1 MDIIR
6 KYGNAPYTI
15 GLLHGG
21 PGAAGE
27 MRPVAEE
34 LSKDFSVL
42 EFLQTKES
50 IDEQIEELY
59 QQIDSVTEEPITLVG
74 FSWGAWLGGL
84 FASRF
89 PKKIKKLILISSGA
103 LDNKYNKDLMTIR
116 LERLATRER
125 GEANNLLFKLN
136 SEQSSDNDLKRFGE
150 LMEKADSYCILED
163 LSTDAVDVNF
173 SIYNKV
179 WTEAV
184 SLRKTG
190 ELKNVFAQIQ
200 CPVVAFHGDYDSH
213 PIEGVNAPLSA
224 LLKDFKLIQ
233 LLKCGHTPWVE
244 KYAKDVFYEHL
255 RIELI

>member
-1 MDIIR
+1 MDTIR

-27 MRPVAEE
+27 MRPVAKE

-89 PKKIKKLILISSGA
+89 PKKTRKLILISSGA
-103 LDNKYNKDLMTIR
+103 LEDKYNKDLMAIR
-116 LERLATRER
+116 LERLTTRER

-136 SEQSSDNDLKRFGE
+136 SEQSSDNELKRFEE

-163 LSTDAVDVNF
+163 LSTEAVDVNF

-184 SLRKTG
+184 CLRKTG
-190 ELKNVFAQIQ
+190 ELKNIFAQIQ

-213 PIEGVNAPLSA
+213 PIEGVNAPLST

-244 KYAKDVFYEHL
+244 KYAKNVFYEHL